1 MKSSGGVC
9 VAGACGMY
17 SKFSRH
23 ATCAVAVLF
32 AVACSSVLP
41 WHNEPIGGE
50 VNLAFTVKNN
60 LLYLASATIDGHE
73 GRFIFGSAEPRTV
86 LDAKFAQ
93 TVDGAAH
100 SLHLNARK
108 TVPVAPVIAD
118 LGGIGDGIVGAD
130 VWAGHAVTIDY
141 RAGLLTFQQ
150 EGMHSELMTVYKY
163 ADAPMINVIIDGRS
177 TPTVVDTASP
187 DTLVL
192 PRLDATGNRRAA
204 RVQIAGTDFGSV
216 DVRLADVSAP
226 RVGNR
231 LLSRFLVSI
240 DYGRRQVG
248 LWRDPRIAL

>member
-1 MKSSGGVC
+1 
-9 VAGACGMY
+9 MY

-23 ATCAVAVLF
+23 ATCAIALLF
-32 AVACSSVLP
+32 AVACSSRLP
-41 WHNEPIGGE
+41 WHDEPIGQE
-50 VNLAFTVKNN
+50 VNLAFIVRNN
-60 LLYLASATIDGHE
+60 LLYLASATIDGYQ
-73 GRFIFGSAEPRTV
+73 GRFLFGSAEPRTV

-93 TVDGAAH
+93 TVDGSAH
-100 SLHLNARK
+100 SLRLNARE
-108 TVPVAPVIAD
+108 TLRFAPAIAD
-118 LGGIGDGIVGAD
+118 LGGVGDGIVGAD
-130 VWAGHAVTIDY
+130 VWGGHAVTIDY
-141 RAGLLTFQQ
+141 RAGLLTFQK
-150 EGMHSELMTVYKY
+150 EGIHPELMTVYKY

-177 TPTVVDTASP
+177 TPVIVDTASP

-192 PRLDATGNRRAA
+192 PRSGATGDRRAA

-248 LWRDPRIAL
+248 LWRDPRTAL